1 MVGFDLVDPKS
12 QVFKVGNPPC
22 SAQLDCSHF
31 YDKFSLAA
39 DLQILFPGSSL
50 ASHINYKSET
60 PLG

>member
-1 MVGFDLVDPKS
+1 VDSKS